1 VTSGFLFGVWLG
13 AAASGVGATAGASI
27 IFLVARTTFGEPL
40 LARAGPR
47 LAELARGSARTP
59 SAISCSCGWCR
70 PSLFPGQSGAGL
82 RRGAS
87 GAADCMLAF
96 NARDALM
103 PEVIG
108 ALAALGLLAML
119 PAVVKRWRARRAR
132 PSELR

>member
-1 VTSGFLFGVWLG
+1 
-13 AAASGVGATAGASI
+13 
-27 IFLVARTTFGEPL
+27 
-40 LARAGPR
+40 
-47 LAELARGSARTP
+47 
-59 SAISCSCGWCR
+59 
-70 PSLFPGQSGAGL
+70 
-82 RRGAS
+82 
-87 GAADCMLAF
+87 MLAF